1 MVSILHEP
9 EAELR
14 RPRVRERLLDKL
26 PLLPVPDGAPNTG
39 PDASAYTVS
48 DAASHPET
56 LTGTNPRPNTGPV
69 YQPHLQTKREP
80 VHLAVR
86 VSIEFAHVRSN
97 YLSIH
102 VADTRLPSRT
112 VQ

>member
-9 EAELR
+9 EAELQ
-14 RPRVRERLLDKL
+14 RPRVRDGLLDNMQHAR
-26 PLLPVPDGAPNTG
+26 VPDGEPNTG

-80 VHLAVR
+80 VHLAVH
-86 VSIEFAHVRSN
+86 VSIEFAHVRSK

-102 VADTRLPSRT
+102 VADTRLLSRA
-112 VQ
+112 V